1 MSNLNLRK
9 KIAFITTLALVF
21 SNAVGLTG
29 NLISNWNNLNINAV
43 STASASASD
52 ATHNFTTDG
61 TSSSYYSIVGNLSTS
76 KGTVDYNGLTLT
88 QCLKLESST
97 SIQFTA
103 SKDTTVTLVTNTATS
118 IKIDDNT
125 YNLNS
130 DGVTTLPIS
139 AGTHTITK
147 GTTGNLFYISVD
159 DSSSADVTTVPS
171 ETVVTTTTNAPVT
184 TTANTTTTTTT
195 STSGSSYIPVTLNG
209 NTIDVSQYTSKQ
221 VKALT
226 FDLTA
231 TSSGSGSLHL
241 YDTSMGWLG
250 SADFSFSNDNKVTVD
265 LSNYT
270 NIRTINLYMWWSSAS
285 ATFSNVKLVVND
297 DTVTTTTAPVT
308 TTTTAPVTT
317 ITAPV
322 TTTTSPVTTTT
333 TAPVTTT
340 TAPVTTTTS
349 PATTTT
355 TTTTTTPVV
364 ESAIYCSPNGSSD
377 GSFINKPT
385 TVENAIANVKA
396 GQTIYL
402 LEGTYNIKSTI
413 NIEESNSGTAS
424 AYKTIMAYPGADVVW
439 DFSSLSVSD
448 SNRGVILQGDYW
460 HFKGFEITK
469 AGDNGML
476 LAGSNNVI
484 EMMVF
489 NNNQDT
495 GLQVSRYKSSY
506 SNISQWPSNN
516 TILNCTSKNN
526 CDDATME
533 NADGFA
539 AKLTCGEGNI
549 FDGCMAYNNSDD
561 GWDLYAK
568 TETGP
573 IGVVTIQNC
582 IAFRNGYT
590 EDGRGYGDCDGNGFK
605 LGGAGVGTAHVV
617 KNCLAFEN
625 LNCGFTDNNNPKLES
640 ITNCT
645 AYNNGV
651 GGNGKSNFM
660 VYRCTDDGCDF
671 SNIVSYYN
679 SSTLSSALAPN
690 ASLKI
695 GNDKLVGTIKNS
707 VYYNGDYYNVS
718 DKTDISSGSKVGTKV
733 TLSDSDFVSIKA
745 PAMKTDFH
753 TVWRNSD
760 GSINTNGFMQLSTS
774 STYKTLGSKF

>member
-308 TTTTAPVTT
+308 TTT
-317 ITAPV
+317 
-322 TTTTSPVTTTT
+322 
-333 TAPVTTT
+333 
-340 TAPVTTTTS
+340 
-349 PATTTT
+349 
-355 TTTTTTPVV
+355 
-364 ESAIYCSPNGSSD
+364 
-377 GSFINKPT
+377 
-385 TVENAIANVKA
+385 
-396 GQTIYL
+396 L
-402 LEGTYNIKSTI
+402 L
-413 NIEESNSGTAS
+413 
-424 AYKTIMAYPGADVVW
+424 
-439 DFSSLSVSD
+439 
-448 SNRGVILQGDYW
+448 Q
-460 HFKGFEITK
+460 
-469 AGDNGML
+469 
-476 LAGSNNVI
+476 
-484 EMMVF
+484 
-489 NNNQDT
+489 
-495 GLQVSRYKSSY
+495 
-506 SNISQWPSNN
+506 
-516 TILNCTSKNN
+516 
-526 CDDATME
+526 
-533 NADGFA
+533 
-539 AKLTCGEGNI
+539 
-549 FDGCMAYNNSDD
+549 
-561 GWDLYAK
+561 
-568 TETGP
+568 
-573 IGVVTIQNC
+573 
-582 IAFRNGYT
+582 
-590 EDGRGYGDCDGNGFK
+590 
-605 LGGAGVGTAHVV
+605 
-617 KNCLAFEN
+617 
-625 LNCGFTDNNNPKLES
+625 
-640 ITNCT
+640 
-645 AYNNGV
+645 
-651 GGNGKSNFM
+651 
-660 VYRCTDDGCDF
+660 
-671 SNIVSYYN
+671 
-679 SSTLSSALAPN
+679 
-690 ASLKI
+690 
-695 GNDKLVGTIKNS
+695 
-707 VYYNGDYYNVS
+707 
-718 DKTDISSGSKVGTKV
+718 
-733 TLSDSDFVSIKA
+733 
-745 PAMKTDFH
+745 
-753 TVWRNSD
+753 
-760 GSINTNGFMQLSTS
+760 
-774 STYKTLGSKF
+774 